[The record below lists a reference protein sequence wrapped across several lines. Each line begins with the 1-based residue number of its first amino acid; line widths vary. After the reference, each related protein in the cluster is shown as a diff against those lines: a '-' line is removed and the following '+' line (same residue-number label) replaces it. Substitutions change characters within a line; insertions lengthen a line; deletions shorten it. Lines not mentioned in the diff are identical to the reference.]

1 MVKENI
7 NGKMELTMKGISS
20 KGLETVWENGTK
32 IQTVFTRVNLNKII
46 SMEKELSITKM
57 EAIYKATSLKVKYQ
71 KVHFTIRE
79 DRSSN
84 NITKIFREYKSHEII

>member
-1 MVKENI
+1 
-7 NGKMELTMKGISS
+7 
-20 KGLETVWENGTK
+20 
-32 IQTVFTRVNLNKII
+32 
-46 SMEKELSITKM
+46 MEKELSITKT